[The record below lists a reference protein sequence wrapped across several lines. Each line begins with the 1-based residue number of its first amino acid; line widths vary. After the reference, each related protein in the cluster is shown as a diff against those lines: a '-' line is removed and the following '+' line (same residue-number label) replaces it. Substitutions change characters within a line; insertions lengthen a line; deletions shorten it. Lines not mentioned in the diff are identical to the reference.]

1 MNNGGNG
8 GHLRPLGPD
17 DPRDVAGYR
26 LLARIGEGG
35 MGSVYLSR
43 TRGNQPVAL
52 KVIRREY
59 AQDEEFRRRFE
70 QEATSARRVQGY
82 HIVPVVDHDTTG
94 PQPWLATVYVPG
106 LALDRVLALHG
117 PLPLPTVLQLTGCAA
132 EALHAVHK
140 AGVIHRD
147 LKPSNILIGSDGPWV
162 IDFGIARAADA
173 TQLTRSGGLIGT
185 PQFMSPEHANGQE
198 QTPAAD
204 VFSLG
209 LIAAV
214 AATGRHPYGDAGAI
228 TLATKIANTEFRPPD
243 LTSYP
248 EPLRTV
254 LERMLA
260 ADPAARPTP
269 SELAALCQELGER
282 PLRDFTDWLPAPVA
296 ADIARQEQLAGEQG
310 ELDRGAGVAGAA
322 AGAGAASASADQ
334 PVVGAGDSAS
344 ATTVPPGGAAS
355 AATVPP
361 GGGAHGFGPHGAGA
375 PNSPAPGGYTPTQ
388 ASGPGEPTRQPQPQ
402 PPSGPAPSFP
412 PGAPPSSPPSA
423 TPPARNRTPLAV
435 GAAALAVVVVA
446 AAAWVFTRDDGKDTG
461 AKGSTGQTTSSA
473 PTGTTASPS
482 TSATAPGYTPVF
494 TDKPLTLRAQF
505 TTGRSSYTNVDLD
518 SPQID
523 THASS
528 STTGAEL
535 QYAEWGT
542 AHTLNFVTT
551 TGKSAGPTPEECAE
565 GAAANA
571 LPSQLADADQGEELT
586 KGTLLCTVTDEK
598 NLAML
603 EIKDVVVQKDA
614 SGIKARDYITE
625 LTLWKTG

>member
-1 MNNGGNG
+1 M
-8 GHLRPLGPD
+8 RPLGPD

-59 AQDEEFRRRFE
+59 AEDEEFRRRFE
-70 QEATSARRVQGY
+70 QEAAAARRVQGY

-117 PLPLPTVLQLTGCAA
+117 TLPLPTVLQLTGCAA

-147 LKPSNILIGSDGPWV
+147 MKPGNILIGSDGPWI

-204 VFSLG
+204 IFSLG

-214 AATGRHPYGDAGAI
+214 AATGRHPYGDSGAI

-254 LERMLA
+254 LERTLA
-260 ADPAARPTP
+260 ADPAARPSP
-269 SELAALCQELGER
+269 SELAALCEELAER
-282 PLRDFTDWLPAPVA
+282 SLRDFSDWLPAPVA
-296 ADIARQEQLAGEQG
+296 ADIARQEQLSGEQG
-310 ELDRGAGVAGAA
+310 ELERGLGMAGAA
-322 AGAGAASASADQ
+322 AGAGA
-334 PVVGAGDSAS
+334 GAGTPAGAGAAAADAGESAS
-344 ATTVPPGGAAS
+344 ATTVPPAGAAG
-355 AATVPP
+355 ATTVPP
-361 GGGAHGFGPHGAGA
+361 GAGAHSAGPYGAVA
-375 PNSPAPGGYTPTQ
+375 PDSHAPGGYTPTH
-388 ASGPGEPTRQPQPQ
+388 ASGPGEPTQHAPTRQPHPS
-402 PPSGPAPSFP
+402 SGPAPSFP
-412 PGAPPSSPPSA
+412 PE
-423 TPPARNRTPLAV
+423 TPPLATAPARKRTPLVV

-446 AAAWVFTRDDGKDTG
+446 AAAWVLTRDDDKDKDTA
-461 AKGSTGQTTSSA
+461 AKGRGRQTASSPA
-473 PTGTTASPS
+473 TATTSPS
-482 TSATAPGYTPVF
+482 TSATPSGYTAVF
-494 TDKPLTLRAQF
+494 KAKPLTLRAQF

-542 AHTLNFVTT
+542 AHTLNLVTT
-551 TGKSAGPTPEECAE
+551 TGKSAGPTPEQCAE

-571 LPSQLADADQGEELT
+571 LPSQLADADQGKELT

-614 SGIKARDYITE
+614 SGVSARDYVTE
-625 LTLWKTG
+625 LTLWKTA

>member
-1 MNNGGNG
+1 M
-8 GHLRPLGPD
+8 
-17 DPRDVAGYR
+17 AGYR

-70 QEATSARRVQGY
+70 QEAAAARRVQGY

-117 PLPLPTVLQLTGCAA
+117 TLPLSTVLQLTGCAA

-147 LKPSNILIGSDGPWV
+147 MKPSNILIGSDGPWI

-204 VFSLG
+204 IFSLG

-214 AATGRHPYGDAGAI
+214 AATGRHPYGDSGAI

-254 LERMLA
+254 LERTLA
-260 ADPAARPTP
+260 ADPAARPSP
-269 SELAALCQELGER
+269 SELAALCEELAER

-296 ADIARQEQLAGEQG
+296 AGIARQEQLAGEQG
-310 ELDRGAGVAGAA
+310 ALAGGGDPAGASAEADVSAGSGDSAGAA
-322 AGAGAASASADQ
+322 G
-334 PVVGAGDSAS
+334 
-344 ATTVPPGGAAS
+344 ATTVPPGDGSRGA
-355 AATVPP
+355 VP
-361 GGGAHGFGPHGAGA
+361 
-375 PNSPAPGGYTPTQ
+375 PNSPTPGGYTPTQ
-388 ASGPGEPTRQPQPQ
+388 TPGGGQPTQHAPARPPQPASGP
-402 PPSGPAPSFP
+402 A
-412 PGAPPSSPPSA
+412 PSSPPSA
-423 TPPARNRTPLAV
+423 TAAARSRTPLV
-435 GAAALAVVVVA
+435 VVAAALAVVVVA
-446 AAAWVFTRDDGKDTG
+446 TAAWVFTRDDDKDTSAQG
-461 AKGSTGQTTSSA
+461 GSG
-473 PTGTTASPS
+473 
-482 TSATAPGYTPVF
+482 
-494 TDKPLTLRAQF
+494 
-505 TTGRSSYTNVDLD
+505 GRT
-518 SPQID
+518 
-523 THASS
+523 ASS
-528 STTGAEL
+528 SPPAPPRHP
-535 QYAEWGT
+535 AR
-542 AHTLNFVTT
+542 
-551 TGKSAGPTPEECAE
+551 AGRRAATPPSSRPNPSPCAPSSRRAAARTPTSTWTRRGSTPTPPARRPERSCSTRS
-565 GAAANA
+565 GA
-571 LPSQLADADQGEELT
+571 PPT
-586 KGTLLCTVTDEK
+586 
-598 NLAML
+598 
-603 EIKDVVVQKDA
+603 
-614 SGIKARDYITE
+614 R
-625 LTLWKTG
+625 